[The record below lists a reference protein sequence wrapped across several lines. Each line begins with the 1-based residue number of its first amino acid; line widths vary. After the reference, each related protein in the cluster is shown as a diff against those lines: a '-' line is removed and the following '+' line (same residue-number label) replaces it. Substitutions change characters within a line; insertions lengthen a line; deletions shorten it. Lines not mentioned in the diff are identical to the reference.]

1 LLPQHW
7 WAVAKRLVLK
17 ITKAYSSVASGFILN
32 LSLMPMMI
40 KKLSALLLGV
50 TLVLVPISPLLSQTP
65 TGNNPNDAVPKVSP
79 EKLELM
85 MQLGE
90 ILTDAQKQQLQQGL
104 AGGKEVKELLPTL
117 DLSPKQ
123 KLQVLKILESAK
135 KAK

>member
-1 LLPQHW
+1 
-7 WAVAKRLVLK
+7 
-17 ITKAYSSVASGFILN
+17 
-32 LSLMPMMI
+32 MMI
-40 KKLSALLLGV
+40 KKLSALLLGA
-50 TLVLVPISPLLSQTP
+50 TLVLVPVSPLLSQTP
-65 TGNNPNDAVPKVSP
+65 TGNNPNDATPKVSP